1 MSMTYWMIEG
11 IGLKVSDIKP
21 HIDKEKAARFFYEQF
36 PDNTELGDMVISG
49 NCSDFDMEEYCYNRL
64 GFDNLASV
72 LCYCDDTDSLTFCDD
87 GDGSLY
93 FYYPPSMPWE
103 RTSNEPQSE
112 RDVIDRIVK
121 AVQKITD
128 MTYEEI
134 EKLIDNDLYVVGI
147 G

>member
-36 PDNTELGDMVISG
+36 PDNTELKDMVSSG
-49 NCSDFDMEEYCYNRL
+49 DYSGFDAEEFCYSL
-64 GFDNLASV
+64 WFDNLAHV
-72 LCYCDDTDSLTFCDD
+72 LCRCDDTDSLTFCDD

-121 AVQKITD
+121 AVQKIAD

-134 EKLIDNDLYVVGI
+134 EKLIDTDLYVVGM